1 MDNITYAV
9 TNETPAN
16 GDVIKFDLE
25 YKMRNIGAEEGAF
38 VLGILDCCR
47 EKIPLPKKAG
57 NKDQEGSYSEEA
69 YTNCVI
75 SFGCPPSGTVNA
87 NSQIAVEYF

>member
-1 MDNITYAV
+1 M
-9 TNETPAN
+9 
-16 GDVIKFDLE
+16 FDLE

-47 EKIPLPKKAG
+47 EKIPQQKRAG
-57 NKDQEGSYSEEA
+57 NVDAEGSNSEET

-75 SFGCPPSGTVNA
+75 SFGCPPSRTVNA
-87 NSQIAVEYF
+87 NSKIAVEYFQKIRQFADP